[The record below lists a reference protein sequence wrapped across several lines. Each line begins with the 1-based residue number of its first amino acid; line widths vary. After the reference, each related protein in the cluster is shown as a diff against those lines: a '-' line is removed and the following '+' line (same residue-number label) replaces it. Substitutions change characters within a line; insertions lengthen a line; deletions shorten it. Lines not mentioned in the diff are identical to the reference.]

1 MGLILRMLFFF
12 YTKGRQLRSIAGIR
26 LRLRRTVCD
35 AHLLTLLQR
44 LMANLK
50 AESWGALKRSRTWTV
65 QTGSGQDGR
74 GGSGRLQERSS
85 TSGKKSHDSGSSGGG
100 QLSVEL
106 LQNRGCRSGQLGSR
120 LLRAFSTLFFS
131 PLVENLHYRHQ
142 ASKQCNYHTLH
153 TVDFI
158 YNAHLLSC
166 YYDYTANVKCLNA

>member
-1 MGLILRMLFFF
+1 MPSYNIGTHSSDAFFF

-120 LLRAFSTLFFS
+120 LLRAFSTLFFFS
-131 PLVENLHYRHQ
+131 PCRKSALSPPGVERVQLPYITHIRFY
-142 ASKQCNYHTLH
+142 L
-153 TVDFI
+153 
-158 YNAHLLSC
+158 
-166 YYDYTANVKCLNA
+166 